1 MKKLFPLVL
10 SAICL
15 FTVSQATAQ
24 VENPTTKTATKKMGY
39 TVINPGEPIIIYK
52 YVHASHSPKD
62 AEKYA
67 PKYFFVIKSTDVL
80 QELTKGNLKRA
91 FPDNHM
97 FHDELDANFKED
109 KELTNFDSFHKMYKI
124 NRIYMATNK

>member
-39 TVINPGEPIIIYK
+39 TNMNPGEQINIYK
-52 YVHASHSPKD
+52 YVHAAHSPKEAD
-62 AEKYA
+62 KYA
-67 PKYFFVIKSTDVL
+67 PKYFFVTKSSDAL
-80 QELTKGNLKRA
+80 QELTKDNLKKA
-91 FPDNHM
+91 FPDSHT
-97 FHDELDANFKED
+97 FHDALDENFKED
-109 KELTNFDSFHKMYKI
+109 KELTNYDSFHKMYKLNWIIKNNI
-124 NRIYMATNK
+124 N